1 MDPPSAYKKLTGI
14 YDESVTDAEVYN
26 KLLEVMEQDAKALAS
41 ENSTGQRFR
50 YVETPLINAIRNG
63 YLIEIQEPTV
73 IANPGVLV
81 GLNALLDR
89 CASITLTTGEVIHR
103 HPDTV
108 VVITTNNNYAGCRD
122 MNQSV
127 ISRMNLIMDVEA
139 PDADTLAERTM
150 KVTGC
155 TDKSIV
161 TDMAVT
167 IQEISERCKETMIN
181 DGSCGVR
188 ELISWVQSYMVCG
201 DVLEAA
207 KYTVLSSVSSDPENR
222 ADIQSSCLE
231 QKFAA

>member
-1 MDPPSAYKKLTGI
+1 
-14 YDESVTDAEVYN
+14 
-26 KLLEVMEQDAKALAS
+26 MEQDAKALAS

-167 IQEISERCKETMIN
+167 IQEISERCKETIKKE
-181 DGSCGVR
+181 GTIH
-188 ELISWVQSYMVCG
+188 E
-201 DVLEAA
+201 
-207 KYTVLSSVSSDPENR
+207 
-222 ADIQSSCLE
+222 
-231 QKFAA
+231 